1 MNHKWCAMYEEP
13 YRWVEAV
20 GNRRQYL
27 DEQFKQGSPVVA
39 LTYDGG
45 ILLATVSKGT
55 SKLYEIYD
63 RLALG
68 GMGHPTDLEKLRFSL
83 LEMAHVEGF
92 NRSPSDVTGSRLVKY
107 GIAPMIKQ
115 AFEEVYKA
123 PFIVR
128 ILVAEL
134 GQKPEKDSLL
144 TINYDGTF
152 EETTGRAVLAAT
164 TAIQAKM
171 LAYLKEQQP
180 TMLSLEQALDLALRA
195 WAVGSL
201 AHQQEEADQRAET
214 EPPTSAV
221 GSSASAISSSDAL
234 IAHVRGL
241 AVERTIEC
249 ALLERHAPGTSKYRP
264 LKPSDLLRLLPTALH
279 SVVAN

>member
-1 MNHKWCAMYEEP
+1 MYEEP

-45 ILLATVSKGT
+45 ILLTTVSKGT
-55 SKLYEIYD
+55 PKLYEIYD

-92 NRSPSDVTGSRLVKY
+92 NRSPSDVTGSRLIKY
-107 GIAPMIKQ
+107 GIAPVIKQ

-134 GQKPEKDSLL
+134 GQKPEKDALL

-152 EETTGRAVLAAT
+152 EEVTGHAVLAAT
-164 TAIQAKM
+164 TAIQGKM
-171 LAYLKEQQP
+171 LTYLKEQQQA
-180 TMLSLEQALDLALRA
+180 TLSLEQALNLALRV
-195 WAVGSL
+195 WAIGSM
-201 AHQQEEADQRAET
+201 AQQQDEADQQAEAK
-214 EPPTSAV
+214 PAASGSGSYSAATP
-221 GSSASAISSSDAL
+221 SSNAL
-234 IAHVRGL
+234 IEHVRGL
-241 AVERTIEC
+241 ASERTIEC
-249 ALLERHAPGTSKYRP
+249 ALLERQAPGTSKYRP
-264 LKPSDLLRLLPTALH
+264 LKQSDLSRLLPAALQ

>member
-1 MNHKWCAMYEEP
+1 MYEEP

-20 GNRRQYL
+20 GNRRHYL

-45 ILLATVSKGT
+45 ILLTTLSKGT
-55 SKLYEIYD
+55 PKLYEIYD

-68 GMGHPTDLEKLRFSL
+68 GMGHPTDLEKLRFNL

-107 GIAPMIKQ
+107 GIAPVIKQ

-128 ILVAEL
+128 FLVAEL
-134 GQKPEKDSLL
+134 GQKPEKDVLL

-164 TAIQAKM
+164 TVVQTKM
-171 LAYLKEQQP
+171 LGYLKEPQP
-180 TMLSLEQALDLALRA
+180 ATLSLEQALDLSLRA

-201 AHQQEEADQRAET
+201 AQQQDEAEQQAEAKPT
-214 EPPTSAV
+214 EGGA
-221 GSSASAISSSDAL
+221 GSSAAAIPSNDAL

-241 AVERTIEC
+241 TGERTIEC
-249 ALLERHAPGTSKYRP
+249 AILERQAPGSSKYRS
-264 LKPSDLLRLLPTALH
+264 LKHADLSRLLPTVLQ

>member
-1 MNHKWCAMYEEP
+1 MYEEP

-45 ILLATVSKGT
+45 ILLTTVSKGT
-55 SKLYEIYD
+55 PKLYEIYD

-107 GIAPMIKQ
+107 GIAPVIKQ

-134 GQKPEKDSLL
+134 GQKQEKDALL

-152 EETTGRAVLAAT
+152 EEVTGHAVLAVT

-171 LAYLKEQQP
+171 LTYLKEQQP
-180 TMLSLEQALDLALRA
+180 ATLSLAQALDLALRA
-195 WAVGSL
+195 WAIGSL
-201 AHQQEEADQRAET
+201 AQQQDEADQQT
-214 EPPTSAV
+214 EAKPPTSGAGV
-221 GSSASAISSSDAL
+221 VAAAIPSSDAL

-241 AVERTIEC
+241 AIERTIEC
-249 ALLERHAPGTSKYRP
+249 ALLERQAPGSSKYRP
-264 LKPSDLLRLLPTALH
+264 LKQADLSRLLPTALQ

>member
-1 MNHKWCAMYEEP
+1 MYEEP

-27 DEQFKQGSPVVA
+27 DDQFKRGSPVVA

-45 ILLATVSKGT
+45 ILLTTVSKGT
-55 SKLYEIYD
+55 PKLYEIYD

-92 NRSPSDVTGSRLVKY
+92 SRSPSDVTGTRLVKY
-107 GIAPMIKQ
+107 GIAPVIKQ

-128 ILVAEL
+128 ILVAEVGL
-134 GQKPEKDSLL
+134 KPEKDALL

-152 EETTGRAVLAAT
+152 EEVTGCAVLAAT
-164 TAIQAKM
+164 PVVQTKM
-171 LAYLKEQQP
+171 MSYLKEQMP
-180 TMLSLEQALDLALRA
+180 ATLSLEQALDLALRA
-195 WAVGSL
+195 WAIGSL
-201 AHQQEEADQRAET
+201 AHQQEETDQQAET
-214 EPPTSAV
+214 EPPASKA
-221 GSSASAISSSDAL
+221 GSSTAAIPSADAL
-234 IAHVRGL
+234 MAHVRGI
-241 AVERTIEC
+241 AAGRTIEC
-249 ALLERHAPGTSKYRP
+249 AILERQAPGTSKYRS
-264 LKPSDLLRLLPTALH
+264 LKQADLSRLLPKALQ
-279 SVVAN
+279 SVVVN

>member
-1 MNHKWCAMYEEP
+1 MYEEP

-55 SKLYEIYD
+55 PKLYEIYD

-107 GIAPMIKQ
+107 GIAPVIKQ

-134 GQKPEKDSLL
+134 GQKPEKDAIL

-152 EETTGRAVLAAT
+152 EEMTGCAVLAAT
-164 TAIQAKM
+164 SAAQAKM
-171 LAYLKEQQP
+171 MSYLKEQTP
-180 TMLSLEQALDLALRA
+180 VTLSLEQALDLALRA
-195 WAVGSL
+195 WAIGSL
-201 AHQQEEADQRAET
+201 AHQQEETDQQAET
-214 EPPTSAV
+214 ETPASKAGASTVSVPTA
-221 GSSASAISSSDAL
+221 DAL
-234 IAHVRGL
+234 LAHVRGI
-241 AVERTIEC
+241 AGGRTIEC
-249 ALLERHAPGTSKYRP
+249 AVLERQAPGTSKYRS
-264 LKPSDLLRLLPTALH
+264 LKSADFSRLLPKALQ

>member
-1 MNHKWCAMYEEP
+1 MYEEP

-45 ILLATVSKGT
+45 ILLTTVSKGT
-55 SKLYEIYD
+55 PKLYEIYD

-107 GIAPMIKQ
+107 GIAPVIKQ

-134 GQKPEKDSLL
+134 GQKQEKDALL

-152 EETTGRAVLAAT
+152 EETKGRAVLAAT
-164 TAIQAKM
+164 QTVQAKM
-171 LAYLKEQQP
+171 VAYLKEQQP
-180 TMLSLEQALDLALRA
+180 AGLSLEQAVDLGLRA
-195 WAVGSL
+195 WAIGSL
-201 AHQQEEADQRAET
+201 AHQQDEADQQAEAK
-214 EPPTSAV
+214 PQASSA
-221 GSSASAISSSDAL
+221 GSSAAVIPTRDAL
-234 IAHVRGL
+234 IMHVRGL
-241 AVERTIEC
+241 AGERTIEC
-249 ALLERHAPGTSKYRP
+249 AVLERQAPGTAKYRP
-264 LKPSDLLRLLPTALH
+264 LKQADLVRLLPTALH
-279 SVVAN
+279 SVVAH

>member
-1 MNHKWCAMYEEP
+1 MYEEP

-27 DEQFKQGSPVVA
+27 DEQFTKGAPVVA
-39 LTYDGG
+39 MAYADG
-45 ILLATVSKGT
+45 IVMLTVSRGT
-55 SKLYEIYD
+55 PKLYEIYD
-63 RLALG
+63 RIALG
-68 GMGHPTDLEKLRFSL
+68 GMGHPADLEKLRFSL

-107 GIAPMIKQ
+107 GIAPVIKQ

-134 GQKPEKDSLL
+134 GQKPEKDALL

-152 EETTGRAVLAAT
+152 EETTGRAVLAAG
-164 TAIQAKM
+164 QAVQTKM

-180 TMLSLEQALDLALRA
+180 ATLSLEQALDLALRA
-195 WAVGSL
+195 WAIGSL
-201 AHQQEEADQRAET
+201 AQQQDEADQQAEAKPQASGT
-214 EPPTSAV
+214 
-221 GSSASAISSSDAL
+221 GSSAAAIPSSDEL
-234 IAHVRGL
+234 IAHVRSL
-241 AVERTIEC
+241 AGDRTIEC
-249 ALLERHAPGTSKYRP
+249 AVLERQAPGTSKYRA
-264 LKPSDLLRLLPTALH
+264 LKSADLSRLLPTALQ

>member
-1 MNHKWCAMYEEP
+1 
-13 YRWVEAV
+13 
-20 GNRRQYL
+20 
-27 DEQFKQGSPVVA
+27 
-39 LTYDGG
+39 
-45 ILLATVSKGT
+45 VSKGT
-55 SKLYEIYD
+55 PKLYEIYD

-83 LEMAHVEGF
+83 LELAHVEGF

-107 GIAPMIKQ
+107 GIAPVIKQ

-134 GQKPEKDSLL
+134 GQKPEKDALL

-152 EETTGRAVLAAT
+152 EETTGCAVLAAT
-164 TAIQAKM
+164 PAVQIKM
-171 LAYLKEQQP
+171 MSYVKEQMLV
-180 TMLSLEQALDLALRA
+180 TLSLEQALDLALRA
-195 WAVGSL
+195 WAIGSL
-201 AHQQEEADQRAET
+201 AQQQEEEDQQVEAKS
-214 EPPTSAV
+214 PTSGA
-221 GSSASAISSSDAL
+221 GSLAAAIPSSDAL

-241 AVERTIEC
+241 AGERTIEC
-249 ALLERHAPGTSKYRP
+249 AVLERQAPGSSKYRP
-264 LKPSDLLRLLPTALH
+264 LKQADLSRLLPTALQ

>member
-1 MNHKWCAMYEEP
+1 MYEEP

-45 ILLATVSKGT
+45 ILLTTVSKGT
-55 SKLYEIYD
+55 LKLYEIYD
-63 RLALG
+63 RLGLG
-68 GMGHPTDLEKLRFSL
+68 GMGHPTDLERLRFSL

-107 GIAPMIKQ
+107 GIAPVIKQ

-134 GQKPEKDSLL
+134 GQKPEKDALL

-164 TAIQAKM
+164 SAIQTKM
-171 LAYLKEQQP
+171 LAYLKEQHP
-180 TMLSLEQALDLALRA
+180 LTLSLEQALNLALRA
-195 WAVGSL
+195 WAIGSL
-201 AHQQEEADQRAET
+201 AQRQDEADQQAEAT
-214 EPPTSAV
+214 PSASV
-221 GSSASAISSSDAL
+221 TGSSAAATPGNDTL
-234 IAHVRGL
+234 IAHVGGL
-241 AVERTIEC
+241 AGERTIEC
-249 ALLERHAPGTSKYRP
+249 AVLERQAPGSSKYRP
-264 LKPSDLLRLLPTALH
+264 LKQADLSRLLPTALQ
-279 SVVAN
+279 SVVAD

>member
-1 MNHKWCAMYEEP
+1 MNHRWCAMYEEP

-39 LTYDGG
+39 LTYEGG
-45 ILLATVSKGT
+45 ILLTTVSKGT
-55 SKLYEIYD
+55 PKLYEIYD

-92 NRSPSDVTGSRLVKY
+92 NRSPSDVTGSRMVKY
-107 GIAPMIKQ
+107 GLAPVIKQ

-128 ILVAEL
+128 ILLAES
-134 GQKPEKDSLL
+134 GVKPGRDAFL

-152 EETTGRAVLAAT
+152 EETADWAVLAAT
-164 TAIQAKM
+164 PIIQAEM
-171 LAYLKEQQP
+171 RAYLKQE
-180 TMLSLEQALDLALRA
+180 TGLASGTLGQAIDSAIRT
-195 WAVGSL
+195 WAVGSM
-201 AHQQEEADQRAET
+201 AQNKEQVEENKE
-214 EPPTSAV
+214 EPK
-221 GSSASAISSSDAL
+221 G
-234 IAHVRGL
+234 
-241 AVERTIEC
+241 
-249 ALLERHAPGTSKYRP
+249 
-264 LKPSDLLRLLPTALH
+264 
-279 SVVAN
+279 

>member
-1 MNHKWCAMYEEP
+1 M
-13 YRWVEAV
+13 
-20 GNRRQYL
+20 
-27 DEQFKQGSPVVA
+27 
-39 LTYDGG
+39 
-45 ILLATVSKGT
+45 SKGT
-55 SKLYEIYD
+55 AKLYEIYD

-107 GIAPMIKQ
+107 GIAPVIKQ

-134 GQKPEKDSLL
+134 GLKPEKDALL

-164 TAIQAKM
+164 PAVQTKM
-171 LAYLKEQQP
+171 VSYLKEQTP
-180 TMLSLEQALDLALRA
+180 ATLSLEQALDLALRT
-195 WAVGSL
+195 WAIGSL
-201 AHQQEEADQRAET
+201 AHQQDEADQQAEAK
-214 EPPTSAV
+214 PPTSGA
-221 GSSASAISSSDAL
+221 GSSAAAIPSSDTL
-234 IAHVRGL
+234 LSHVRGI
-241 AVERTIEC
+241 VGERTIEC
-249 ALLERHAPGTSKYRP
+249 AILDRLAPGTSKYRA
-264 LKPSDLLRLLPTALH
+264 LKQADLSRLLPKALQ
-279 SVVAN
+279 SVVVG

>member
-1 MNHKWCAMYEEP
+1 MYEEP

-45 ILLATVSKGT
+45 ILLTTVSKGT
-55 SKLYEIYD
+55 PKLYEIYD

-107 GIAPMIKQ
+107 GIAPVIKQ

-134 GQKPEKDSLL
+134 GQKQEKDALL

-152 EETTGRAVLAAT
+152 EEMTGHAVLAAT
-164 TAIQAKM
+164 TAIQTKM
-171 LAYLKEQQP
+171 LAYIREQQP
-180 TMLSLEQALDLALRA
+180 ATLSLEQALGLALCA
-195 WAVGSL
+195 WAIGSL
-201 AHQQEEADQRAET
+201 AQQQDEADQQAET
-214 EPPTSAV
+214 KPPASGA
-221 GSSASAISSSDAL
+221 GSSAAITPSSDAL
-234 IAHVRGL
+234 IAHVRGI
-241 AVERTIEC
+241 AGERTIEC
-249 ALLERHAPGTSKYRP
+249 AVLERQAPGSSKYRM
-264 LKPSDLLRLLPTALH
+264 LKRADLSRLLPAALQ